1 VSEAFAA
8 LPEIKMEIVIAKHAT
23 YLLADFILTVS
34 MPSKGSRRLSE
45 PMCQVCRSNIQFA
58 RTKTIITRCPAQ
70 PGKGYC
76 SHIHNLKSLRIVGAI
91 ALVSIVLFSTSS
103 RSFGAGSTDSG
114 PSLKQSLS
122 RLSVEIQQ
130 PISMKPSWLSI
141 GVDPMIWRERW
152 AERNLHSMA
161 MEMQQETI

>member
-1 VSEAFAA
+1 
-8 LPEIKMEIVIAKHAT
+8 
-23 YLLADFILTVS
+23 
-34 MPSKGSRRLSE
+34 
-45 PMCQVCRSNIQFA
+45 
-58 RTKTIITRCPAQ
+58 
-70 PGKGYC
+70 
-76 SHIHNLKSLRIVGAI
+76 VGAI

-103 RSFGAGSTDSG
+103 RSIGAGSTDSG

-141 GVDPMIWRERW
+141 GVDPMIRRERW

-161 MEMQQETI
+161 MEMQQDTI